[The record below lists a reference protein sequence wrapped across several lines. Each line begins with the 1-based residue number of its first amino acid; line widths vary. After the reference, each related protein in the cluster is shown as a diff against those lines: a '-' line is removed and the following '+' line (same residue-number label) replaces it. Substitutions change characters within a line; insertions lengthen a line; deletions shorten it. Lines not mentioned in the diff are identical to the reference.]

1 MSVSFEALWYGK
13 HPLALCLA
21 PVGWL
26 FAAAAL
32 TRKLFYRLR
41 IFPSTRAT
49 VPVIVVGNITVGG
62 TGKTPLTIWAAKELK
77 RHGYC
82 PGVVCRGYKGRANQ
96 WPQQVRSDS
105 DPAMVGDEPVLLAQR
120 TGCPVAAGP
129 DRVAAVAALVAH
141 SGCDVVI
148 SDDGLQHLGLCRD
161 IEIAVLDGERR
172 LGNGRCLPAGPLRE
186 PAGRLKRVDFVV
198 TNGRAETGEVG
209 MRTCLGDAASLR
221 DPALRR
227 PLQAFRGR
235 PVHAVCG
242 IGNPTRFFNQLEAAG
257 LETIRHAFPD
267 HHHFL
272 RREIEFEDGNAVLMT
287 EKDAVKC
294 ARLASEGQ
302 WVVPVDAVL
311 PDSFSKALVEKLQR
325 LSAC

>member
-32 TRKLFYRLR
+32 TRELFYRLR
-41 IFPSTRAT
+41 IFPSVRAT
-49 VPVIVVGNITVGG
+49 VPVIVIGNITVGG
-62 TGKTPLTIWAAKELK
+62 TGKTPLTIWAANELK
-77 RHGYC
+77 RHGFR
-82 PGVVCRGYKGRANQ
+82 PGIVCRGYKGRANQ

-129 DRVAAVAALVAH
+129 DRAAAVAALVAH
-141 SGCDVVI
+141 SGCDAVI

-161 IEIAVLDGERR
+161 IEIAVLDGVRR

-186 PAGRLKRVDFVV
+186 PAGRLKSVDFVV
-198 TNGRAETGEVG
+198 SNGGAQQGEVE
-209 MRTCLGDAASLR
+209 MRTRLADAASLR
-221 DPALRR
+221 DPTLTR
-227 PLQAFRGR
+227 PLEAFRGR

-242 IGNPTRFFNQLEAAG
+242 IGNPARFFDQLEAAG
-257 LETIRHAFPD
+257 LEIIRHAFPD
-267 HHHFL
+267 HHPFL
-272 RREIEFEDGNAVLMT
+272 PAEIEFEDGNAVLMT

-294 ARLASEGQ
+294 ARIASEGQ
-302 WVVPVDAVL
+302 WFVPVDAVL
-311 PDSFSKALVEKLQR
+311 PDSFSRALVEMLER
-325 LSAC
+325 VPAR